1 MMGSSGI
8 LRSAATGPWAD
19 VERNN
24 DSPLLVPLMQG
35 NLAAIGK
42 MLEKGKDVNA
52 PVDRG
57 GRLPLAVAAGNRRA
71 DVVRFLLNA
80 GANVLLADK
89 NGCTALHIAAQENSL
104 EICRMLVEAG
114 ASVDAR
120 DAYGSTPLAKAVS
133 TSKGRGEVITYL
145 LSAGADPDI
154 RNSHG
159 ISAKALAALIT
170 THDVSRF
177 FP

>member
-1 MMGSSGI
+1 
-8 LRSAATGPWAD
+8 
-19 VERNN
+19 
-24 DSPLLVPLMQG
+24 
-35 NLAAIGK
+35 

-71 DVVRFLLNA
+71 DVVKFLLDA
-80 GANVLLADK
+80 GADVNLADK
-89 NGCTALHIAAQENSL
+89 NGCTALHIAAQENDPTL
-104 EICRMLVEAG
+104 CRLLVEAG
-114 ASVDAR
+114 ARVDAR
-120 DAYGSTPLAKAVS
+120 DSYGSTPLAKAVS

-145 LSAGADPDI
+145 LSVGADPDI